1 MGLAMDTE
9 HSAAYQLLGINGC
22 LLITA
27 MLWAPAFR
35 GKFSI
40 QRHLPRFA
48 TVGQPLAYSV
58 LVRNETERPQRAL
71 VLLEDLRDARLSY
84 AEFKESEWSVRWSR
98 GRQPKTSR
106 RVAKCR
112 ETPLPAISKR
122 GSFSIR

>member
-1 MGLAMDTE
+1 MNRLAYRAYRFFSFAAYWLRRRLTKAGLLLFGAIFLTMGLAVDTE

-35 GKFSI
+35 GKFSV

-58 LVRNETERPQRAL
+58 LVRNETEKPQREL
-71 VLLEDLRDARLSY
+71 VLLEDLRD
-84 AEFKESEWSVRWSR
+84 
-98 GRQPKTSR
+98 
-106 RVAKCR
+106 
-112 ETPLPAISKR
+112 
-122 GSFSIR
+122 